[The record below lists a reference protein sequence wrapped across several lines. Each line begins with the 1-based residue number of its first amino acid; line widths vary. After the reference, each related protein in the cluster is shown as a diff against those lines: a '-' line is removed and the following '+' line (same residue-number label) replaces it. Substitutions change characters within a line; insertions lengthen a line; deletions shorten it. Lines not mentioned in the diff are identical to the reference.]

1 MLGSWP
7 VAVPAFRL
15 LMVGQL
21 TSTLGDYFFAVALPW
36 YVLSRG
42 GGPTLLG
49 WVLAGY
55 GASDPGT
62 MRGALVANVERPIGD
77 FRLVTASTIAGAR
90 TFASGALSDDACLIL
105 ARRR

>member
-1 MLGSWP
+1 MLKTVRSMLGSWP

-42 GGPTLLG
+42 GSQEAAAMYRAFRGRDPVVDPLLIERGLKAPTEPT
-49 WVLAGY
+49 
-55 GASDPGT
+55 SDKK
-62 MRGALVANVERPIGD
+62 
-77 FRLVTASTIAGAR
+77 
-90 TFASGALSDDACLIL
+90 
-105 ARRR
+105 